1 MNMNQWAEIL
11 NNQIEFPYMYKLNIE
26 SPSGPKKK
34 KNIDQSPFSRVHVI
48 EITPIIYKLK
58 VQKLSSSKVAL
69 VNYVF

>member
-34 KNIDQSPFSRVHVI
+34 EYRSISL
-48 EITPIIYKLK
+48 LK
-58 VQKLSSSKVAL
+58 GAC
-69 VNYVF
+69 N